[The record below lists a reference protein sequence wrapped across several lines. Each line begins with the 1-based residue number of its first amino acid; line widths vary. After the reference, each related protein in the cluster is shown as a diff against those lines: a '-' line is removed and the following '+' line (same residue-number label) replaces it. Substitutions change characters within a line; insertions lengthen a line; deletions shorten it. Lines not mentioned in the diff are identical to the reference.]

1 MCRFKSGIL
10 LKDRVY
16 ISDGDSHSDML
27 EELGIADTRQNAE
40 RVFVRAE
47 LYPEDGDVFSPIDQ
61 WKWNVDQDILP
72 EWYVEEYEKHRFV
85 EAVKKWAEQHIII
98 GQDGLTLTTGKS
110 YYLKDCKNIELSGD
124 CFVTLLDNSQVS
136 VMRGSSQIGE
146 MWDGSQV
153 SKMWDSSQVSEMRD
167 NSQVSVMWDS
177 SQVSVMRDSSQVS
190 VMRDSSQ
197 VSVMRGSSQIG
208 EMRDNSQV
216 SVMRDSSQVS
226 VMRGSSQVSVMWDS
240 SQVSVMRGSSQIGEM
255 WDGSQVSKMWD
266 NSIASIASDYSDD
279 VSVSSIRLH
288 DNATVKDHRTKTIYQ
303 AGDWKLV
310 LVESD

>member
-16 ISDGDSHSDML
+16 IGDGDSHSDML

-47 LYPEDGDVFSPIDQ
+47 LYPEDGDAFSPIDQ

-72 EWYVEEYEKHRFV
+72 EWYVEEYEKQRFV

-98 GQDGLTLTTGKS
+98 SQDGLKLTTGKS

-124 CFVTLLDNSQVS
+124 CFVTLLDNSQVGE
-136 VMRGSSQIGE
+136 MRDNSQVGEMRDNSRVSE
-146 MWDGSQV
+146 MWDNSRVGVMWDNSRVSEMRDNSQV
-153 SKMWDSSQVSEMRD
+153 SEMQDNSRVGVMWDNSRVSEMRDNSRVGVMWDNSRVSEMRDNSQVSEMQDNSRVGVMWDNSRVSEMRDNSQVSEMRD
-167 NSQVSVMWDS
+167 NSQVSE
-177 SQVSVMRDSSQVS
+177 MRDS
-190 VMRDSSQ
+190 
-197 VSVMRGSSQIG
+197 
-208 EMRDNSQV
+208 
-216 SVMRDSSQVS
+216 
-226 VMRGSSQVSVMWDS
+226 
-240 SQVSVMRGSSQIGEM
+240 
-255 WDGSQVSKMWD
+255 
-266 NSIASIASDYSDD
+266 SIASIASDYSDD

-303 AGDWKLV
+303 TGDWKLV

>member
-16 ISDGDSHSDML
+16 IGDGDSHSDML

-47 LYPEDGDVFSPIDQ
+47 LYPEDGDAFSPIDQ

-72 EWYVEEYEKHRFV
+72 EWYVEEYEKQRFV

-98 GQDGLTLTTGKS
+98 SQDGLKLTTGKS

-136 VMRGSSQIGE
+136 
-146 MWDGSQV
+146 
-153 SKMWDSSQVSEMRD
+153 EMRD
-167 NSQVSVMWDS
+167 NSQVSVMWD
-177 SQVSVMRDSSQVS
+177 
-190 VMRDSSQ
+190 
-197 VSVMRGSSQIG
+197 
-208 EMRDNSQV
+208 N
-216 SVMRDSSQVS
+216 
-226 VMRGSSQVSVMWDS
+226 SQVSVMWDNSRVSEMRDSSQVGVMWVS
-240 SQVSVMRGSSQIGEM
+240 SQVSVMQGNSQVGVMRNSSRVGVMWDSSQVGEM
-255 WDGSQVSKMWD
+255 RDS
-266 NSIASIASDYSDD
+266 SIASIASDYSDD

-288 DNATVKDHRTKTIYQ
+288 DNATVKDHRTKTVYQ
-303 AGDWKLV
+303 AGGWKLV
-310 LVESD
+310 SVESD